1 MAEIQKQL
9 DTATLGPAGFLS
21 KSISSAFIGI
31 GHILKSPKLLLPTIA
46 LSAIWIA
53 LSYLRL
59 NSPDNEV
66 VKILSI
72 LTFAQGGMYAGAIG
86 AIGGVFGKALISW
99 LITSL
104 LMPFLSGKKVLSQFK

>member
-1 MAEIQKQL
+1 M
-9 DTATLGPAGFLS
+9 S
-21 KSISSAFIGI
+21 KSISSAFSGI
-31 GHILKSPKLLLPTIA
+31 GHILKSPKLLLPTIV

-86 AIGGVFGKALISW
+86 AIGGVLEK
-99 LITSL
+99 SL
-104 LMPFLSGKKVLSQFK
+104 FHG